1 MDCEVTPSGAVVAP
15 DVADIRV
22 TRDLV
27 RARQLLKIKVRHHV
41 IVGREKPSYLSS
53 T

>member
-1 MDCEVTPSGAVVAP
+1 VVAP